1 MSENGNR
8 WTFRA
13 LAVVIAIG
21 IWLPASFCPRLR
33 EMTTPPSEENV
44 QARLTIPDH
53 ERLTVLS
60 FEPAGVDVRIR
71 GSDERIASL
80 DLDQIR
86 VQVPLPDDVFVGGAY
101 GGPRVVEIDLAPE
114 DVLLPDEEV
123 EVVSVIPDRLTLRVD
138 EEILVSVPVQVDTI
152 GEPIGGVSVDYDNVR
167 IEPPRVTVRGSRS
180 EINKLEVAVAGPVD
194 ITGRGVDFTAAQ
206 VRVRFNSEHVQVEF
220 PTIVDVFV
228 PMVSRQ
234 PQSSGAGS

>member
-1 MSENGNR
+1 M
-8 WTFRA
+8 
-13 LAVVIAIG
+13 
-21 IWLPASFCPRLR
+21 
-33 EMTTPPSEENV
+33 
-44 QARLTIPDH
+44 
-53 ERLTVLS
+53 
-60 FEPAGVDVRIR
+60 
-71 GSDERIASL
+71 
-80 DLDQIR
+80 
-86 VQVPLPDDVFVGGAY
+86 PDDVFAAGPY
-101 GGPRVVEIDLAPE
+101 SGPR
-114 DVLLPDEEV
+114 EV
-123 EVVSVIPDRLTLRVD
+123 EVVLAAEDVVRPDDQVQVVSVTPDRLTLRVD

-167 IEPPRVTVRGSRS
+167 IEPPLVTVRGSRS

-234 PQSSGAGS
+234 PQSSGAGN

>member
-33 EMTTPPSEENV
+33 EMTTPPIEANV
-44 QARLTIPDH
+44 AGRLTIPDH

-60 FEPAGVDVRIR
+60 IEPEGVQVRIR
-71 GSDERIASL
+71 GSDELIDSL
-80 DLDQIR
+80 ELDQVR
-86 VQVPLPDDVFVGGAY
+86 VQVPLPDDVFAAGPY
-101 GGPRVVEIDLAPE
+101 SGPR
-114 DVLLPDEEV
+114 EV
-123 EVVSVIPDRLTLRVD
+123 EVVLAAEDVVRPDDQVQVVSVTPDRLTLRVD

-167 IEPPRVTVRGSRS
+167 IEPPLVTVRGSRS

-234 PQSSGAGS
+234 PQSSGAGN

>member
-1 MSENGNR
+1 MSENGSR

-33 EMTTPPSEENV
+33 EMTTPPIEANV
-44 QARLTIPDH
+44 AGRLTIPDH

-60 FEPAGVDVRIR
+60 IEPEGVQVRIR
-71 GSDERIASL
+71 GSDELIDSL
-80 DLDQIR
+80 ELDQVR
-86 VQVPLPDDVFVGGAY
+86 VQVPLPDDVFAAGPY
-101 GGPRVVEIDLAPE
+101 SGPR
-114 DVLLPDEEV
+114 EV
-123 EVVSVIPDRLTLRVD
+123 EVVLAAEDVVRPDDQVQVVSVTPDRLTLRVD

-167 IEPPRVTVRGSRS
+167 IEPPLVTVRGSRS

-234 PQSSGAGS
+234 PQSSGAGN

>member
-1 MSENGNR
+1 MSESGNR

-21 IWLPASFCPRLR
+21 IWLPASFWPRLR

-44 QARLTIPDH
+44 QARLTVPDH

-60 FEPAGVDVRIR
+60 FEPARVDVRIR
-71 GSDERIASL
+71 GTDERIASL
-80 DLDQIR
+80 DLDQVR
-86 VQVPLPDDVFVGGAY
+86 VQVPLPGDVFVGGAY
-101 GGPRVVEIDLAPE
+101 NGPRIVEIDLAPE

-167 IEPPRVTVRGSRS
+167 IEPPLVTVRGSRS

-234 PQSSGAGS
+234 PQPSGAGN

>member
-33 EMTTPPSEENV
+33 EMTTPPIEANV
-44 QARLTIPDH
+44 AGRLTIPDH

-60 FEPAGVDVRIR
+60 IEPEGVQVRIR
-71 GSDERIASL
+71 GNDELIDSL
-80 DLDQIR
+80 ELDQVR
-86 VQVPLPDDVFVGGAY
+86 VQVPLPDDVFAAGPY
-101 GGPRVVEIDLAPE
+101 SGPR
-114 DVLLPDEEV
+114 EV
-123 EVVSVIPDRLTLRVD
+123 EVVLAAEDVVRPDDQVQVVSVTPDRLTLRVD

-167 IEPPRVTVRGSRS
+167 IEPPLVTVRGSRS

-234 PQSSGAGS
+234 PQSSGAGN